1 MATFQDKPKKLTPS
15 EQEALQ
21 KAGKKIEVFEYP
33 IDDVGGTASFW
44 VKHPTVDD
52 QERIM
57 AHSQEKGQMAGNYL
71 AINLLV
77 VAGDIDLLNNDVP
90 LFNGLCGDISQEL
103 MSPKKRISRTS
114 GKKQ

>member
-1 MATFQDKPKKLTPS
+1 MATFSTKPKQLTAQ
-15 EQEALQ
+15 EIEALV
-21 KAGKKIEVFEYP
+21 KEGKKIEVFEYP
-33 IDDVGGTASFW
+33 IGEAEETVSFW

-57 AHSQEKGQMAGNYL
+57 SHAQEKGQMQGNYL

-77 VAGDIDLLNNDVP
+77 LAGNVELLNDDVP
-90 LFNGLCGDISQEL
+90 LFNGLCLDINQEL
-103 MSPKKRISRTS
+103 MQPKKRILRTS